1 MSITIWFPNNNI
13 SCSVS
18 GISHAAI
25 YTSATVT
32 SNSPT
37 VLAYNGLKA
46 EISTGV
52 PLNSTNAS
60 YFGSVT
66 GLFST
71 TNAGVGN
78 GQTWFK
84 LQAGITKV
92 RFYLWI
98 EGQDVDCENNAS
110 GQSLSYDMQFSLLD
124 EV

>member
-1 MSITIWFPNNNI
+1 M
-13 SCSVS
+13 
-18 GISHAAI
+18 
-25 YTSATVT
+25 
-32 SNSPT
+32 
-37 VLAYNGLKA
+37 LAYNGIKA
-46 EISTGV
+46 AISTGV
-52 PLNSTNAS
+52 PLNSTNSS

-71 TNAGVGN
+71 QETGVGN

-84 LQAGITKV
+84 LSAGITKV